1 MHPVVTLREISS
13 ETVRRVTDLAVAP
26 DQRGLV
32 ASNAVSIAEAYFE
45 PKAWFRAVAVDEELV
60 GFAMV
65 YRDPPAGD
73 FDVWRFMIDER
84 HQGRGYGRRAMEL
97 LVEEARKDGATAVTL
112 SVLPGERSAR
122 DFYARLGFEETGR
135 VRGTEIEMRLPLT

>member
-1 MHPVVTLREISS
+1 
-13 ETVRRVTDLAVAP
+13 
-26 DQRGLV
+26 
-32 ASNAVSIAEAYFE
+32 
-45 PKAWFRAVAVDEELV
+45 
-60 GFAMV
+60 
-65 YRDPPAGD
+65 
-73 FDVWRFMIDER
+73 
-84 HQGRGYGRRAMEL
+84 MEL